1 MNTES
6 NLALHVVIRKHEAD
20 GVIALILGD
29 HARTEPYFTMPGPAC
44 KERCLRF
51 HRENAILDSVS
62 LRPSA
67 YEQRPADLSPS
78 YACLPPGDG
87 SPLLAASDHLPK
99 DLLRVLAFL
108 PDRGSPLTESAGS
121 AIPPTTANFDRNLL
135 SLSQAVGLTDIACF
149 FVALKRSSVVV
160 RTGLWIQPVDA
171 TQTRGEER
179 FPTIS
184 DHNCAQC
191 AIPRVSRGSSAASA
205 FACKIPCAWEMM
217 RSSASKFLI

>member
-1 MNTES
+1 
-6 NLALHVVIRKHEAD
+6 
-20 GVIALILGD
+20 
-29 HARTEPYFTMPGPAC
+29 MPGPAC
-44 KERCLRF
+44 KERCPRF

-67 YEQRPADLSPS
+67 YEQRPPDLSPS

-108 PDRGSPLTESAGS
+108 PDRGSPLPESAGS

-149 FVALKRSSVVV
+149 RCSEAVISGRPDGVVDS
-160 RTGLWIQPVDA
+160 TGRRNTDPK
-171 TQTRGEER
+171 GER

-191 AIPRVSRGSSAASA
+191 AIPRVSRGSSATSA